1 MATKL
6 PYVLPFEDGSVVA
19 AILLKAQGLPETEQI
34 ATKTELQ
41 QATAYLATLDNATMA
56 PQSATVKR
64 TTDNLQAQINNI
76 VRAPESG
83 GDVGAEVY
91 QARVNEDG
99 RTFETLQERL
109 NYGDATAQQ
118 AVQILGTGMLLGED
132 LDPLTYEIGSIVAT
146 TGEVRSQDT
155 TWKYTD
161 YVSVV
166 GVTMLRIIMST
177 MAVDTSHPGIAFY
190 DSSYRYISGVECRVT
205 GVAEYEERVVSVPT
219 TAAYVRA
226 SFRATTPFDMWSFI
240 PSEEKK
246 RLDSA
251 ILENSI
257 TRSITFYNAR
267 VGGYVKPITYSIAG
281 KGAIKVTDGTIHQ
294 STLWY
299 YIDYLD
305 IEGISELALQLPIMT
320 KDLSL
325 GVAFYDAN
333 HEFISGEPCP
343 IGTREDNV
351 DIVVNVPASARYVRT
366 SFRIAQEDTFYIGVI
381 AGEGRVAELDRKVDK
396 LDEQVGG
403 YIGIPVTWSI
413 GNWLNQPSGESSSG
427 SKQLKSN
434 STPNYIKSSIVR
446 KPEDIESIRTL
457 FSDTQVLFVYALVE
471 KSYPSGLQY
480 ECLARIT
487 ASSKSQISL
496 PAGTTYITLCARNS
510 DYSTPVS
517 TSISLQYA
525 ASSDLW
531 SAIQNLQEQI
541 SPDFSALCLFE
552 SIGVISDSISCGWAR
567 DKQGNNSRR
576 NVGISWPQQ
585 LGRMIGS
592 RVYNLGAS
600 GVSATTWFAETY
612 SQWPD
617 PDQGYEYCYK
627 QYKAVEAC
635 DLYIIGLGLNGGT
648 LGSVSDI
655 NEADYTQNGNTF
667 YGKYAQIIQM
677 INAQH
682 PNSIVI
688 CLTEPTTRSSS
699 YDAAVRTICEL
710 PYINAILLDLEYD
723 YWNYFNT
730 DAILSEHQPDGLHF
744 TPRGYSLLA
753 KAMAFAL
760 SDCIQ
765 LNSAKLKYVGVAEPA
780 G

>member
-1 MATKL
+1 MANERL
-6 PYVLPFEDGSVVA
+6 PYILDFQNGSIVN
-19 AILLKAQGLPETEQI
+19 AILKKAQQLPDKAQLDAELEQKASIADVQRETQS
-34 ATKTELQ
+34 LQ
-41 QATAYLATLDNATMA
+41 N
-56 PQSATVKR
+56 
-64 TTDNLQAQINNI
+64 QINEI
-76 VRAPESG
+76 VRAPENP
-83 GDVGAEVY
+83 GDVGAEVF
-91 QARVNEDG
+91 QARVNEQG
-99 RTFETLQERL
+99 RTFETLQARL
-109 NYGDATAQQ
+109 NYGDAEANQ
-118 AVQILGTGMLLGED
+118 AVRILGDLGMLGED
-132 LDPLTYEIGSIVAT
+132 IDPLTYEIGSIVAS
-146 TGEVRSQDT
+146 TGEVRSQDA

-161 YVSVV
+161 YVPVVGGTALKITMSTLASVV
-166 GVTMLRIIMST
+166 T
-177 MAVDTSHPGIAFY
+177 HPGIAFY
-190 DSSYRYISGVECRVT
+190 NSSYQYISGVECRVT
-205 GVAEYEERVVSVPT
+205 GVADYEERVVSVPT
-219 TAAYVRA
+219 TAAYIRA
-226 SFRATTPFDMWSFI
+226 SFRNTTPFDMWSLT

-246 RLDSA
+246 RLDNA

-281 KGAIKVTDGTIHQ
+281 KGAIKATDGTIHQ
-294 STLWY
+294 TALWY

-320 KDLSL
+320 VDMSL
-325 GVAFYDAN
+325 GVAFYDSN
-333 HEFISGEPCP
+333 HEFISGEPCQ
-343 IGTREDNV
+343 IGAAEGNA
-351 DIVVNVPASARYVRT
+351 DIVVNVPASAKYVRT
-366 SFRIAQEDTFYIGVI
+366 AFRIAQEDTFYIGVV
-381 AGEGRVAELDRKVDK
+381 AGEGLVAELNRKVNK

-403 YIGIPVTWSI
+403 FISIPVTWST
-413 GNWLNQPSGESSSG
+413 GNWINQPSGATTHG
-427 SKQLKSN
+427 STQLQSN
-434 STPNYIKSSIVR
+434 ATPEYIKSSIVR
-446 KPEDIESIRTL
+446 KPDDIESIRTL

-471 KSYPSGLQY
+471 ESYPSGLQY
-480 ECLARIT
+480 KCLARIT

-496 PAGTTYITLCARNS
+496 PTGTTYITLCARNS

-517 TSISLQYA
+517 TDISLQYA
-525 ASSDLW
+525 TSSDLW

-552 SIGVISDSISCGWAR
+552 SIGVISDSISCGWAK

-585 LGRMIGS
+585 LGRMVGS

-648 LGSVSDI
+648 LGSISDI
-655 NEADYTQNGNTF
+655 NETDYTQNGNTF

-699 YDAAVRTICEL
+699 YDAAVRAICEL

-723 YWNYFNT
+723 YWDYFNT

-760 SDCIQ
+760 SDCIR
-765 LNSAKLKYVGVAEPA
+765 LNSAKLKYVGVSEPT